1 MEEDEE
7 ARALLPG
14 GGGGDSGDPDVRA
27 PLPALCDPSRLA
39 HRMLVLLLMCFLGF
53 GEPGWGAPTSAPNL
67 AQALGPACS
76 TAPAPAFA
84 GCPWCWGAREVSTA
98 AGTSRPE
105 AATAGSGAL
114 TIFSLP

>member
-7 ARALLPG
+7 ARALLP

-53 GEPGWGAPTSAPNL
+53 GEPGWGASTSAPNL

-84 GCPWCWGAREVSTA
+84 GCPSYWVAREASTA
-98 AGTSRPE
+98 AGTSGLE
-105 AATAGSGAL
+105 AATAGSGSL